1 MTLRTRQT
9 GFTLL
14 EMLAALVIM
23 ALCSGVLLLA
33 FGQSARALQQ
43 VDRADRL
50 SQVARSVL
58 DEQAVGVLQPGRSDG
73 VVDGRIE
80 WAMDVAP
87 LAAAP
92 GQPQLLRIELAVRE
106 GPHQARFSTLRLVN
120 PAQAGAR

>member
-1 MTLRTRQT
+1 MTLRSRQT

-50 SQVARSVL
+50 SQAARSVL
-58 DEQAVGVLQPGRSDG
+58 DEQAVGVLQPGQSNG
-73 VVDGRIE
+73 VVDGGIE
-80 WAMDVAP
+80 WAMNVAP
-87 LAAAP
+87 LPAAS
-92 GQPQLLRIELAVRE
+92 GQPRLLRIELAVRE
-106 GPHQARFSTLRLVN
+106 GGHQARFSTLRLVN
-120 PAQAGAR
+120 PARAGAR

>member
-50 SQVARSVL
+50 SQAARSVL
-58 DEQAVGVLQPGRSDG
+58 DEQAVGVLAPGQSNG
-73 VVDGRIE
+73 VVDGAIE
-80 WAMDVAP
+80 WAMNVAP
-87 LAAAP
+87 LPAAS

-120 PAQAGAR
+120 PARAGAR

>member
-50 SQVARSVL
+50 SQAARSVL
-58 DEQAVGVLQPGRSDG
+58 DEQAVGVLAPGQSNG
-73 VVDGRIE
+73 VVDGGIE
-80 WAMDVAP
+80 WAMNVAP
-87 LAAAP
+87 LPAAS

-120 PAQAGAR
+120 PARAGAR